1 MQICGKTGIHVI
13 YAFLQRSTKY
23 KLMLEFNVTEIQV
36 YAFLGLLQ

>member
-1 MQICGKTGIHVI
+1 MQIRGKTGIHVI
-13 YAFLQRSTKY
+13 YAFLQKSTKC